1 MSFNWK
7 INKFMCVLVDNM
19 CTPTF
24 RMENANV
31 MGVMRAVF
39 AIINVELIFVFTESL
54 EHFFIFA
61 MLSLL
66 LYVGL
71 DDTRKYSKHQ
81 QSDGVSNVSTRP
93 YMSHRQTS

>member
-39 AIINVELIFVFTESL
+39 AIINVELIFV
-54 EHFFIFA
+54 
-61 MLSLL
+61 
-66 LYVGL
+66 Y
-71 DDTRKYSKHQ
+71 
-81 QSDGVSNVSTRP
+81 
-93 YMSHRQTS
+93 